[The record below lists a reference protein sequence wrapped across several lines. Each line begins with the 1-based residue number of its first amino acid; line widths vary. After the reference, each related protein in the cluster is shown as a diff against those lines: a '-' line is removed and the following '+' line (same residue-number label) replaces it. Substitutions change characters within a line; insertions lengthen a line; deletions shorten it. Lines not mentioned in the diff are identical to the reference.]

1 MIITFLK
8 IEQGEKLYFVKI
20 RLINYRN
27 FLNISIDFDSNLNIF
42 IGNNAQGK
50 TNILEA
56 MTMLVRGAS
65 YKTNN
70 DKQLINWDNNIS
82 YLFGEISKNDEI
94 FKVNISLEKEV
105 ESLNKIKLI
114 KVIKINQNR
123 LSKSILSKEFK
134 GVVFSPEHLQIIKGS
149 PSLRRKF
156 LNEQIS
162 QIYPLY
168 QRYLS
173 EYERILGHR
182 NNILR
187 RSDNRREARESLLI
201 WDPQLIKRGSFLIL
215 TRIKFLKKMNY
226 LANKFYQDIT
236 KGKEN
241 LKISYQSNVIEDL
254 KEEKLSLILEAFKN
268 KIERYKEKELDYK
281 TTLYGPHRD
290 DFLVSINNA
299 NVAFYGSQGQQR
311 TSILSLKLGE
321 LDLIKEREG
330 VYPVLL
336 LDDVMSELDEER
348 RHFLLNLII
357 NKKVQTFITSINL
370 NYFNNDIMKKGKI
383 FKVEAGKVSVL

>member
-1 MIITFLK
+1 
-8 IEQGEKLYFVKI
+8 
-20 RLINYRN
+20 
-27 FLNISIDFDSNLNIF
+27 
-42 IGNNAQGK
+42 
-50 TNILEA
+50 
-56 MTMLVRGAS
+56 
-65 YKTNN
+65 
-70 DKQLINWDNNIS
+70 
-82 YLFGEISKNDEI
+82 
-94 FKVNISLEKEV
+94 
-105 ESLNKIKLI
+105 
-114 KVIKINQNR
+114 
-123 LSKSILSKEFK
+123 
-134 GVVFSPEHLQIIKGS
+134 
-149 PSLRRKF
+149 
-156 LNEQIS
+156 
-162 QIYPLY
+162 
-168 QRYLS
+168 
-173 EYERILGHR
+173 
-182 NNILR
+182 
-187 RSDNRREARESLLI
+187 
-201 WDPQLIKRGSFLIL
+201 
-215 TRIKFLKKMNY
+215 MNY

>member
-1 MIITFLK
+1 M
-8 IEQGEKLYFVKI
+8 YFAKI

-42 IGNNAQGK
+42 IGDNAQGK

-70 DKQLINWDNNIS
+70 DKQLINWDNNVS
-82 YLFGEISKNDEI
+82 YLFGEINKNDES
-94 FKVNISLEKEV
+94 FKVNISLEKKV
-105 ESLNKIKLI
+105 ESFDKIKLT
-114 KVIKINQNR
+114 KVIKINQNIQK
-123 LSKSILSKEFK
+123 KSILNKEFK

-149 PSLRRKF
+149 PSLRRRF
-156 LNEQIS
+156 LDEQIS

-173 EYERILGHR
+173 EYNRILGHR
-182 NNILR
+182 NNILKR
-187 RSDNRREARESLLI
+187 GDNRREVRENLLI

-215 TRIKFLKKMNY
+215 TRSRFLKKMNY
-226 LANKFYQDIT
+226 LANKFHQEIT

-241 LKISYQSNVIEDL
+241 LKLSYQNNVIENS
-254 KEEKLSLILEAFKN
+254 KEEEISLINRAFKD
-268 KIERYKEKELDYK
+268 KIERYKEKEIDYK

-290 DFLVSINNA
+290 DFLVFVNNA

-330 VYPVLL
+330 VYPILL

-348 RHFLLNLII
+348 RHFLLELII
-357 NKKVQTFITSINL
+357 NKKVQAFITSINL

-383 FKVEAGKVSVL
+383 FKVEGGKVSVL

>member
-1 MIITFLK
+1 
-8 IEQGEKLYFVKI
+8 LYFTKI

-42 IGNNAQGK
+42 IGDNAQGK

-56 MTMLVRGAS
+56 MTMLVRGSS

-70 DKQLINWDNNIS
+70 DKQLINWDNNVS
-82 YLFGEISKNDEI
+82 CLFGEINKNDES
-94 FKVNISLEKEV
+94 FEVNISLEKNV
-105 ESLNKIKLI
+105 ESFNKIKLT
-114 KVIKINQNR
+114 KVIKINQNIQK
-123 LSKSILSKEFK
+123 KSILNKEFK

-149 PSLRRKF
+149 PSLRRRF
-156 LNEQIS
+156 LDEQIS

-173 EYERILGHR
+173 GYNRILGHR

-187 RSDNRREARESLLI
+187 RGDNRREVRENLLI
-201 WDPQLIKRGSFLIL
+201 WDPQIIKRGSFLIL
-215 TRIKFLKKMNY
+215 TRSRFLKKMNY
-226 LANKFYQDIT
+226 LANKFYQEIT

-241 LKISYQSNVIEDL
+241 LKLSYQNNVIENL
-254 KEEKLSLILEAFKN
+254 KEEEISLINKAFKD
-268 KIERYKEKELDYK
+268 KIERYKKKEIDYK

-290 DFLVSINNA
+290 DFLVFVNNA

-330 VYPVLL
+330 VYPILL

-348 RHFLLNLII
+348 RHFLLELII

-383 FKVEAGKVSVL
+383 FKVEGGKVSVL

>member
-1 MIITFLK
+1 M
-8 IEQGEKLYFVKI
+8 YFTKI

-42 IGNNAQGK
+42 IGDNAQGK

-56 MTMLVRGAS
+56 MTMLVRGSS

-70 DKQLINWDNNIS
+70 DKQLINWDNNVS
-82 YLFGEISKNDEI
+82 CLFGEINKNDES
-94 FKVNISLEKEV
+94 FEVNISLEKNV
-105 ESLNKIKLI
+105 ESFNKIKLT
-114 KVIKINQNR
+114 KVIKINQNIQK
-123 LSKSILSKEFK
+123 KSILNKEFK

-149 PSLRRKF
+149 PSLRRRF
-156 LNEQIS
+156 LDEQIS

-173 EYERILGHR
+173 GYNRILGHR

-187 RSDNRREARESLLI
+187 RGDNRREVRENLLI
-201 WDPQLIKRGSFLIL
+201 WDPQIIKRGSFLIL
-215 TRIKFLKKMNY
+215 TRSRFLKKMNY
-226 LANKFYQDIT
+226 LANKFYQEIT

-241 LKISYQSNVIEDL
+241 LKLSYQNNVIENL
-254 KEEKLSLILEAFKN
+254 KEEEISLINKAFKD
-268 KIERYKEKELDYK
+268 KIERYKKKEIDYK

-290 DFLVSINNA
+290 DFLVFVNNA

-330 VYPVLL
+330 VYPILL

-348 RHFLLNLII
+348 RHFLLELII

-383 FKVEAGKVSVL
+383 FKVEGGKVSVL